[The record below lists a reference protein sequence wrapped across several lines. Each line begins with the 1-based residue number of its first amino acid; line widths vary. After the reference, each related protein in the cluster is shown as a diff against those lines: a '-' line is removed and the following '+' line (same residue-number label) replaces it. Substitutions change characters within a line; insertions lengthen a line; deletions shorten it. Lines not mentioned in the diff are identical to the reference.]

1 MSKRGLAVGAIVV
14 ALGIGGGL
22 YLARAKADVAKYRT
36 MPVDRGSVTATVT
49 ATGTLSAVKTVAV
62 GSQVSGIISKLYV
75 DFNSRVK
82 EGQLLAEL
90 DPTPFMEALDAQRA
104 NLLKARS
111 DLALAEV
118 NLSRQKK
125 LRDLQLIAQSDY
137 DTSKAQRDDAA
148 AVVKQ
153 AEAALKQA
161 ETNLGYTKIKAPI
174 DGVVVDRQYNVGQ
187 TVAASFQAPVIF
199 SIAQDLT
206 KMQVLT
212 NIDEADVGGIKVNQT
227 ASFVVD
233 AYPDQ
238 TFRGV
243 VSQIRLST
251 TTVQNVVTYP
261 VMLDVPNLDGKLM
274 PGMTAN
280 VVVPVDTRRDTLR
293 VLNAA
298 LRFKPDPADV
308 LPAPAGTPGGKGAAG
323 AGGGAQPP
331 AAGGSQEPGAAAA
344 PVVGGAGGPGSGSGQ
359 AGGGAGSGQAGG
371 GQAGAGGPGGAAGA
385 GGPGGQGMGRGAGG
399 PGGGPGGSGGPG
411 GRSGGG
417 PGRRQS
423 GANRSAVIYL
433 EVPGS
438 KKLRPVAVITS
449 ITDGTYTAVR
459 SKDLKPGDPVVI
471 GLQTARAG
479 ASAGPGGGSRPP
491 RF

>member
-1 MSKRGLAVGAIVV
+1 MSKKGWAVGAIVV
-14 ALGIGGGL
+14 ALAIGGGL
-22 YLARAKADVAKYRT
+22 YFARAKADVAKYRS
-36 MPVDRGSVTATVT
+36 MPVDRGAVIATVT

-82 EGQLLAEL
+82 QGELLAEL

-111 DLALAEV
+111 DLALADV
-118 NLSRQKK
+118 NFSRQKR

-137 DTSKAQRDDAA
+137 DASKAQRDDAA

-153 AEAALKQA
+153 VEAAIKQA
-161 ETNLGYTKIKAPI
+161 ETNLSYTKIKAPI

-227 ASFVVD
+227 ANFGVD

-280 VVVPVDTRRDTLR
+280 VVIPVDTRRDTLR

-308 LPAPAGTPGGKGAAG
+308 LPAPGGSAPGQGASGAGAPQTAGGGQEPGTAAGGASGGSSGGANGQAGGGSGAGQPGSG
-323 AGGGAQPP
+323 AGG
-331 AAGGSQEPGAAAA
+331 AGGTAGA
-344 PVVGGAGGPGSGSGQ
+344 GGAGGPG
-359 AGGGAGSGQAGG
+359 A
-371 GQAGAGGPGGAAGA
+371 
-385 GGPGGQGMGRGAGG
+385 GRGAGG
-399 PGGGPGGSGGPG
+399 PGGGGPGGPG
-411 GRSGGG
+411 GRAGGS

-423 GANRSAVIYL
+423 GANRNAVIYV
-433 EVPGS
+433 EVAGS
-438 KKLRPVAVITS
+438 KKLRPVAVVTS

-459 SKDLKPGDPVVI
+459 SKDLKAGDPVVI
-471 GLQTARAG
+471 GLQTARAST
-479 ASAGPGGGSRPP
+479 SAGPGGGSRPP
-491 RF
+491 RL

>member
-1 MSKRGLAVGAIVV
+1 MSKTGWAVGAVV
-14 ALGIGGGL
+14 VVLGIGGGL
-22 YLARAKADVAKYRT
+22 YFARAKADVAKYRT
-36 MPVDRGSVTATVT
+36 MPVDRGAVIATVT

-82 EGQLLAEL
+82 QGDLLAEL
-90 DPTPFMEALDAQRA
+90 DPTPFNEALDAQRA
-104 NLLKARS
+104 NLLKAHS
-111 DLALAEV
+111 DLQLAAV
-118 NLSRQKK
+118 NLARQKK

-137 DTSKAQRDDAA
+137 DTSLAQRDDAA

-212 NIDEADVGGIKVNQT
+212 NIDEADVGGIKVNQ
-227 ASFVVD
+227 AANFAVD

-238 TFRGV
+238 TFHGV

-280 VVVPVDTRRDTLR
+280 VVIPVDTRRDTLR

-308 LPAPAGTPGGKGAAG
+308 MPAP
-323 AGGGAQPP
+323 
-331 AAGGSQEPGAAAA
+331 GSHEPGAAAA
-344 PVVGGAGGPGSGSGQ
+344 ASAAGGSSQAGGGNGVGQPDSGAGGSGSAAGPGTGGSGQGGPGGPSTSAGAGGAGGPG
-359 AGGGAGSGQAGG
+359 AGR
-371 GQAGAGGPGGAAGA
+371 GPGG
-385 GGPGGQGMGRGAGG
+385 
-399 PGGGPGGSGGPG
+399 GGGPGG
-411 GRSGGG
+411 RAGGG

-423 GANRSAVIYL
+423 GASRSAVIYV
-433 EVPGS
+433 EVAGS
-438 KKLRPVAVITS
+438 KKLRPVTVVTS
-449 ITDGTYTAVR
+449 ITDGTFTAVR
-459 SKDLKPGDPVVI
+459 SKDLKAGDPVVI

-491 RF
+491 RL

>member
-1 MSKRGLAVGAIVV
+1 MSKKGWVVGAIVV
-14 ALGIGGGL
+14 VLGIGGGL
-22 YLARAKADVAKYRT
+22 YFARAKGDVPKFRAA
-36 MPVDRGSVTATVT
+36 PVDRGTVTATVT

-90 DPTPFMEALDAQRA
+90 DPTPFLEALDQQRA
-104 NLLKARS
+104 NVLKARS
-111 DLALAEV
+111 DLRLAEV
-118 NLSRQKK
+118 NLSRQSK

-153 AEAALKQA
+153 TEAALKQA
-161 ETNLGYTKIKAPI
+161 ETNLSYTKIKAPI

-212 NIDEADVGGIKVNQT
+212 NIDEADVGGIKVAQT
-227 ASFVVD
+227 ASFSVD
-233 AYPDQ
+233 AYADQ
-238 TFRGV
+238 TFKGV

-251 TTVQNVVTYP
+251 QTVQNVVTYP

-280 VVVPVDTRRDTLR
+280 VVIPVDARRDTLR
-293 VLNAA
+293 VPNAA
-298 LRFKPDPADV
+298 LRFKPDDADV
-308 LPAPAGTPGGKGAAG
+308 LHAPGDNASPQVGAAPQEQAAG
-323 AGGGAQPP
+323 AGPGAGAATGPGGAVGAGAGSGAP
-331 AAGGSQEPGAAAA
+331 AAGA
-344 PVVGGAGGPGSGSGQ
+344 GAGGPGSP
-359 AGGGAGSGQAGG
+359 AGR
-371 GQAGAGGPGGAAGA
+371 AAGA
-385 GGPGGQGMGRGAGG
+385 GGSGGAGG
-399 PGGGPGGSGGPG
+399 RPGA
-411 GRSGGG
+411 G
-417 PGRRQS
+417 PGRRTS
-423 GANRSAVIYL
+423 GANRSAVVYV

-438 KKLRPVAVITS
+438 KKLRPVRVVTS

-459 SKDLKPGDPVVI
+459 SKDLKAGDPVVV

-479 ASAGPGGGSRPP
+479 ASAGTAGPGGRPP

>member
-1 MSKRGLAVGAIVV
+1 
-14 ALGIGGGL
+14 
-22 YLARAKADVAKYRT
+22 
-36 MPVDRGSVTATVT
+36 MPGDRGSVTATVT

-82 EGQLLAEL
+82 QGELLAEL

-111 DLALAEV
+111 DLALADV
-118 NLSRQKK
+118 NFSRQKR
-125 LRDLQLIAQSDY
+125 LRDLQLIAASDY
-137 DTSKAQRDDAA
+137 DTSLAQRDDAA

-153 AEAALKQA
+153 TEAAIKQA

-212 NIDEADVGGIKVNQT
+212 NIDEADVGGIKVNQN
-227 ASFVVD
+227 ASFAVD

-280 VVVPVDTRRDTLR
+280 VVIPFDTRRDTLR

-308 LPAPAGTPGGKGAAG
+308 LPAPGGKGAA
-323 AGGGAQPP
+323 APGGGAEAP
-331 AAGGSQEPGAAAA
+331 APC
-344 PVVGGAGGPGSGSGQ
+344 
-359 AGGGAGSGQAGG
+359 
-371 GQAGAGGPGGAAGA
+371 
-385 GGPGGQGMGRGAGG
+385 
-399 PGGGPGGSGGPG
+399 
-411 GRSGGG
+411 
-417 PGRRQS
+417 
-423 GANRSAVIYL
+423 
-433 EVPGS
+433 
-438 KKLRPVAVITS
+438 
-449 ITDGTYTAVR
+449 
-459 SKDLKPGDPVVI
+459 
-471 GLQTARAG
+471 RA
-479 ASAGPGGGSRPP
+479 
-491 RF
+491 